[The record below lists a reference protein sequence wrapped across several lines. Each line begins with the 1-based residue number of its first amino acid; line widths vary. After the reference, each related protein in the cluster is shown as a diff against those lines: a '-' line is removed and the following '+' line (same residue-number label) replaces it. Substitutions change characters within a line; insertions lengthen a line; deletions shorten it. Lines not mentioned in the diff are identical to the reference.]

1 MSLDLPTGKLFQKKL
16 LYVQRVDESK
26 PLIFDLLLQFDF
38 DQANDIA
45 VIILDTPVV
54 LSKTVA
60 PVCLPP
66 ASTDPDQYVDKPA
79 VILGWGAGN

>member
-38 DQANDIA
+38 D
-45 VIILDTPVV
+45 
-54 LSKTVA
+54 
-60 PVCLPP
+60 
-66 ASTDPDQYVDKPA
+66 
-79 VILGWGAGN
+79 